1 MTPARWQLS
10 GLNKF
15 SSFPN
20 PPGAIPYPAM
30 KTISFINVLLIGTSL
45 FGAASVA
52 ADVDPKRLS
61 DIVRVLASD
70 EFEGRSPGTQ
80 GETKTVNY
88 LIETFRDLGLEPGG
102 ERGGW
107 TQDVPLL
114 RTQVETPRTL
124 QVSVKGK
131 ARPLIQAKDI
141 YLSTIRNS
149 QSATIEDAPVVF
161 VGYGVTAPERQW
173 DDFKG
178 IDVRGKV
185 IVCLVNDP
193 DFSAQPGEAVSGK
206 FGDRRMTYYGRWT
219 YKFEEAARRG
229 AVAALIVH
237 DTDGAGYGW
246 STVTAP
252 AGENYALL
260 HADPTEAPPTLQ
272 LQGWLEGEAAAE
284 LFRSAGMD
292 LAVLR
297 RQARR
302 ADFQPVPLKD
312 VTFTADVPVKT
323 VKAVSRNVLAK
334 ITGSEHPDETVMIA
348 AHWDAYGI
356 GAPDAQGRRV
366 RPGANDDALGIAG
379 VIELARVFKA
389 EPKPKRTL
397 VFAAW
402 TAEER
407 GLIGSQ
413 AYAAQPLYPLSK
425 TVANLTLDIL
435 QTAGLARDVLLV
447 GAGQSDLEEDLARA
461 AAAQGRTITPETL
474 PERGL
479 FYRADHFSLARQGVP
494 VLLLMALSGAA
505 DMKDGGRAAGEKWLA
520 DYMKCYHQTCDAWDA
535 SWDLRGA
542 AQDIELFHTIASE
555 LANSRRWPEWRRESE
570 FRAIREKSKRER

>member
-1 MTPARWQLS
+1 MVA
-10 GLNKF
+10 
-15 SSFPN
+15 
-20 PPGAIPYPAM
+20 
-30 KTISFINVLLIGTSL
+30 LLIGATI
-45 FGAASVA
+45 FGHVSSAAE
-52 ADVDPKRLS
+52 VDPKRMS

-70 EFEGRSPGTQ
+70 EFEGRSPGTN
-80 GETKTVNY
+80 GEDKTIDY
-88 LIETFRDLGLEPGG
+88 LIETFRGLGLEPGG

-114 RTQVETPRTL
+114 RTQLETPRTL
-124 QVSVKGK
+124 QVAVKGK
-131 ARPLIQAKDI
+131 SRPLVQSKDV
-141 YLSTIRNS
+141 YVSTIRNS
-149 QSATIEDAPVVF
+149 RSAQIKAAPVVF

-173 DDFKG
+173 DDFKDV
-178 IDVRGKV
+178 DVRGKV

-193 DFSAQPGEAVSGK
+193 DFSAQPGEAVAGK

-237 DTDGAGYGW
+237 DTEGAGYGW
-246 STVTAP
+246 STVVAS
-252 AGENYALL
+252 AGENSALL
-260 HADPTEAPPTLQ
+260 HDDPAQAPPTLT
-272 LQGWLEGEAAAE
+272 LQGWLEGEAAADF
-284 LFRSAGMD
+284 FRSAGLD
-292 LAVLR
+292 LAALR

-302 ADFQPVPLKD
+302 ADFQPVQLKD

-323 VKAVSRNVLAK
+323 AKAISRNVLAK
-334 ITGSEHPDETVMIA
+334 ITGSEHADETVMMA
-348 AHWDAYGI
+348 AHWDAYGV
-356 GAPDAQGRRV
+356 GPPDAEGRTI

-379 VIELARVFKA
+379 VIELARIFKA
-389 EPKPKRTL
+389 QPKPKRTL

-447 GAGQSDLEEDLARA
+447 GAGQSDLEDDLARA

-494 VLLLMALSGAA
+494 VLLLMALSGAP
-505 DMKDGGRAAGEKWLA
+505 DMKEGGRAAGEKWLA
-520 DYMKCYHQTCDAWDA
+520 DYMKCYHQACDAWDA

-542 AQDIELFHTIASE
+542 AQDVELFHTIASE

-570 FRAIREKSKRER
+570 FRAIREKSRSTR

>member
-1 MTPARWQLS
+1 MRALMIAT
-10 GLNKF
+10 
-15 SSFPN
+15 
-20 PPGAIPYPAM
+20 AM
-30 KTISFINVLLIGTSL
+30 L
-45 FGAASVA
+45 GAASFA
-52 ADVDPKRLS
+52 AEVDPKRLS

-80 GETKTVNY
+80 GEDKTVNY

-114 RTQVETPRTL
+114 RTQIVTPHAL
-124 QVSVKGK
+124 QVTVKGK
-131 ARPLIQAKDI
+131 SRPLVQAKDI
-141 YLSTIRNS
+141 YVSTVRDA
-149 QSATIEDAPVVF
+149 QSASIENAPVVF

-173 DDFKG
+173 DDYKG

-185 IVCLVNDP
+185 VVSLVNDP
-193 DFSAQPGEAVSGK
+193 DFSAQRGDAVSGK

-219 YKFEEAARRG
+219 YKFEEAAKRG

-237 DTDGAGYGW
+237 DTEGAGYGW

-252 AGENYALL
+252 GGENYALVY
-260 HADPTEAPPTLQ
+260 ADADSAPPTLK
-272 LQGWLEGEAAAE
+272 LQGWLHGEAAE
-284 LFRSAGMD
+284 DVFDRAGLD
-292 LAVLR
+292 LSELR

-302 ADFQPVPLKD
+302 ADFQPLQLKG
-312 VTFTADVPVKT
+312 VTFGADVPVKT
-323 VKAVSRNVLAK
+323 RKAISRNVLAK

-348 AHWDAYGI
+348 AHWDAYGV
-356 GAPDAQGRRV
+356 GPPDAQGRRV

-389 EPKPKRTL
+389 EPRPKRTL

-479 FYRADHFSLARQGVP
+479 FYRADHFSLAREGVP

-505 DMKDGGRAAGEKWLA
+505 DMKEGGRAAGEKWLA
-520 DYMKCYHQTCDAWDA
+520 EYMQCYHQTCDVWDA

-542 AQDIELFHTIASE
+542 AQDVALFHAIASE
-555 LANSRRWPEWRRESE
+555 LANSRRWPQWRRQSE
-570 FRAIREKSKRER
+570 FHAIREKSKSQR